1 MKPGSGH
8 QETVLKAGR
17 LSRNYNFMEQ
27 EMTERGERIT
37 SIEAKRKPDFEAFLI
52 DQLNT
57 DI

>member
-1 MKPGSGH
+1 
-8 QETVLKAGR
+8 
-17 LSRNYNFMEQ
+17 MEQ